1 MPYFYFSFSI
11 SKEKAVVDSNF
22 PVGRGKGNL
31 ESTTAFSFEI
41 EKEK

>member
-1 MPYFYFSFSI
+1 MT
-11 SKEKAVVDSNF
+11 E
-22 PVGRGKGNL
+22 GRGAVLHTHKKFPFPLPTGKL